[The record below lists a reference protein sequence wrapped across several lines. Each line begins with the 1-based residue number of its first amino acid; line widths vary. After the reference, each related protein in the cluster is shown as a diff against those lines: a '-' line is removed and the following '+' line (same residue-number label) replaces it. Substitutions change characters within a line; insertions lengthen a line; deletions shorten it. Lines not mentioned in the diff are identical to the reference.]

1 MLEHNLYPILFA
13 IITDKILFTL
23 RASLLL
29 SSSSNDVS
37 DDISEDEGSFE
48 IFLNTEFTSHM
59 YLHIALAIEADAAS
73 SCFAQLLQY
82 SQNILK
88 LLTFKSFL
96 NDVLPETEFS
106 EVKLIWWFVSIKSIT
121 SFSKLFFGIFFQ
133 TMSLL
138 ISTSLR
144 KQSLFHLHTSWS

>member
-37 DDISEDEGSFE
+37 ADISDDEGSFE
-48 IFLNTEFTSHM
+48 FFLKAEFTSHM
-59 YLHIALAIEADAAS
+59 YIHITLAIDTEAAA
-73 SCFAQLLQY
+73 SCFAQLLHY
-82 SQNILK
+82 FQNILK
-88 LLTFKSFL
+88 LLAFKSFL

-106 EVKLIWWFVSIKSIT
+106 EVMLIW
-121 SFSKLFFGIFFQ
+121 
-133 TMSLL
+133 
-138 ISTSLR
+138 
-144 KQSLFHLHTSWS
+144 